1 LKKELLSWIRDICIA
16 ALIAFVVLVLFK
28 PIIIQQHSM
37 EPNFNSGDYVIAF
50 KQAYKLAGEPERGD
64 VIVFHSELKDSKGNN
79 KNLIKRVI
87 ATGGETVEIRG
98 GYVYVNGEM
107 LDEPYVLEQG
117 MSGEMDKVVVPEGY
131 LFCCGDNREV
141 SVDSRKT
148 EVGMVNVDDVVGR
161 VIIRL
166 FPFNSI
172 KTF

>member
-1 LKKELLSWIRDICIA
+1 MKKEVLAWIRDILIA
-16 ALIAFVVLVLFK
+16 CLIALIILTLFK
-28 PIIIQQHSM
+28 PIIVQQHSM
-37 EPNFNSGDYVIAF
+37 EPNCNSGDYVIAF
-50 KQAYKLAGEPERGD
+50 KQAYKLAGDPERGD

-141 SVDSRKT
+141 SVDSRKS